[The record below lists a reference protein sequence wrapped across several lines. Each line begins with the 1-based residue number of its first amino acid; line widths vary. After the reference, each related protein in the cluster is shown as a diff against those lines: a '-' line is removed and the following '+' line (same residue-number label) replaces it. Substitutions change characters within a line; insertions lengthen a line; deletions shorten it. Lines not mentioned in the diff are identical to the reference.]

1 MDIVSDPS
9 LQRGAGGAGRDHP
22 TARQR
27 ACRRRRSRPR
37 PGYCR
42 DRQCR
47 VRCAWRARS
56 QSADHARQPDRGDGI
71 ELMTV
76 LHILSG
82 GAAQGLVASLA
93 PKFKALTGLGIFPN
107 GEPAMRHLAETDAVK
122 PIGCTQSTEIISTAG
137 VILSGS
143 LPPGCELSTMYT
155 AAVTTRAAAEKQA
168 RSLIDL
174 LIGADQRELRERAGF
189 LSGRR

>member
-9 LQRGAGGAGRDHP
+9 LQRGAGGAARNHSTP
-22 TARQR
+22 RQR

-76 LHILSG
+76 LNILSG

-93 PKFKALTGLGIFPN
+93 PTFKALTGLDIEGEFGAVGAMADKLRN
-107 GEPAMRHLAETDAVK
+107 G
-122 PIGCTQSTEIISTAG
+122 
-137 VILSGS
+137 
-143 LPPGCELSTMYT
+143 
-155 AAVTTRAAAEKQA
+155 AAAGLVVLTSA
-168 RSLIDL
+168 MS
-174 LIGADQRELRERAGF
+174 
-189 LSGRR
+189 

>member
-1 MDIVSDPS
+1 MAVVSDPS

-37 PGYCR
+37 PGHCR

-93 PKFKALTGLGIFPN
+93 PKFKALTGLDIG
-107 GEPAMRHLAETDAVK
+107 GEFGAVGAMADRLRSGTPADIVVL
-122 PIGCTQSTEIISTAG
+122 
-137 VILSGS
+137 
-143 LPPGCELSTMYT
+143 T
-155 AAVTTRAAAEKQA
+155 AAMIAALAQEKLVVRAW
-168 RSLIDL
+168 RSQPVDATLYL
-174 LIGADQRELRERAGF
+174 EREMECTLMGHRFHRGF
-189 LSGRR
+189 